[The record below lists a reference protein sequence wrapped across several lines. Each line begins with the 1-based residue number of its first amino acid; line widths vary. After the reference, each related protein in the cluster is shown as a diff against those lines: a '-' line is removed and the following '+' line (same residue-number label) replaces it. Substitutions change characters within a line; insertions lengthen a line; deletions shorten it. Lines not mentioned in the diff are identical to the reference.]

1 MKVVKQ
7 FKSLCTPAQLYLGMS
22 LLSVLALCY
31 QNLGNPDV
39 FACGIMKADTPIN
52 NAFYL
57 VFQVLYVLGW
67 TYLLNHLCKT
77 GYSKISWLLILLPFI
92 AMFVLIGLLI
102 LALRLRH

>member
-7 FKSLCTPAQLYLGMS
+7 FTSLCTPAQLYLGMS

-67 TYLLNHLCKT
+67 TYLLNYLCKT